1 VPYLTLSDGERLHY
15 EIQGEGP
22 PLLLVSGLGG
32 VASFWS
38 DHVGNFAERFTVVT
52 HDHRGTGQSSLSR
65 IEYSVEQ
72 MAGDAIE
79 LMDGLGI
86 GRTHY
91 IGHSTGGAM
100 GQVLAIDRPER
111 IDRLVLSATWATADA
126 YFHNLF
132 EVRAATLREQG
143 PGAYARLSALFM
155 KPPRWVRDHAHR
167 FEENLAAMARNPP
180 DPAITLARIAAIRR
194 FDRRADLG
202 HITAPTLVIAAADD
216 IVTPAY
222 FSEELAKTIRGAKLA
237 LLPEGGHFFPNVVE
251 AEFREIVTGFLEEGD
266 YPPGAL
272 RAP

>member
-15 EIQGEGP
+15 ETRGEGP

-32 VASFWS
+32 IAGFWS
-38 DHVGNFAERFTVVT
+38 DHVSHFAERFTVVT
-52 HDHRGTGQSSLSR
+52 HDHRGTGRSSLSR

-72 MAGDAIE
+72 MAGDVLE

-86 GRTHY
+86 ARTHY
-91 IGHSTGGAM
+91 LGHSTGGAI

-143 PGAYARLSALFM
+143 IHAYARLSALFM
-155 KPPRWVRDHAHR
+155 KPPRWIRDHAHR
-167 FEENLAAMARNPP
+167 FEENLAATLRNPP

-202 HITAPTLVIAAADD
+202 RITAPTLVIAAADD
-216 IVTPAY
+216 MVTPAY
-222 FSEELAKTIRGAKLA
+222 FSEELAEAIAGARLEI
-237 LLPEGGHFFPNVVE
+237 LPAGGHFFANVVE
-251 AEFREIVTGFLEEGD
+251 EEFRAIVTEFLDEAD
-266 YPPGAL
+266 
-272 RAP
+272 